1 MQLLCVPTQAYVCVP
16 AVCVCMSVHVYAHVC
31 THRDVHVCVQEYAR
45 LCVSIAVHVCVLSVH
60 TCYRGVHM
68 CVQMRV
74 HGCVYRG
81 VCVQGCTCVCTGVC
95 LCVRGCARVCT
106 ERVCGC
112 ACVCVYRGVH
122 VCVRVYVSAQ
132 RPQAAKAK
140 VNPHGHGLEPR
151 PGTWAARTV
160 WGLSLGGWA
169 PGEGPIPRK
178 RPGQQGHV
186 RPPRPHASPDDYGTS
201 PRTSCPARSGTQKC
215 WLSPLH
221 VHTHTHVLACSHR
234 A

>member
-1 MQLLCVPTQAYVCVP
+1 MCMQ
-16 AVCVCMSVHVYAHVC
+16 
-31 THRDVHVCVQEYAR
+31 
-45 LCVSIAVHVCVLSVH
+45 
-60 TCYRGVHM
+60 
-68 CVQMRV
+68 
-74 HGCVYRG
+74 GCVYRG

-112 ACVCVYRGVH
+112 ACVCIYRGVH

-140 VNPHGHGLEPR
+140 VNPRGLGLEPR